1 MIAQLKG
8 TVDRKSLESV
18 ILDVNGVGYLV
29 HCSEATAAHLPVG
42 TRVVLR
48 IHTNVREDALELFGF
63 ASELEETLFHELN
76 RVPGVGP
83 RLAMNILSGGLPEE
97 IAGAIVRGDM
107 ARLKKLPGVG
117 KKTAERLVVDLRDR
131 LAPYAGA
138 APVAELPKSAA
149 KAPLQPT
156 DELLQA
162 LAALGYKPG
171 EAERLAALARD
182 RAPDGSLEDLVKE
195 ALRAR

>member
-8 TVDRKSLESV
+8 TVDRKNLESV
-18 ILDVNGVGYLV
+18 VLDVNGVGYLV
-29 HCSEATAAHLPVG
+29 HCSEATAAHLPLG
-42 TRVVLR
+42 ARVMLR
-48 IHTNVREDALELFGF
+48 IHTNVREDAIELFGF
-63 ASELEETLFHELN
+63 ASELEEILFHELV

-83 RLAMNILSGGLPEE
+83 RVAMNILSGGLPEE

-117 KKTAERLVVDLRDR
+117 KKTAERLVVDLRER

-138 APVAELPKSAA
+138 APVAELPRAA
-149 KAPLQPT
+149 ARAAPPQ
-156 DELLQA
+156 DELQQA
-162 LAALGYKPG
+162 LAALGYKPN
-171 EAERLAALARD
+171 EAERLAAIARD
-182 RAPDGSLEDLVKE
+182 RAPEGTLEQLVKE

>member
-1 MIAQLKG
+1 VIAQLKG
-8 TVDRKSLESV
+8 TIDRKGIDYV
-18 ILDVNGVGYLV
+18 VVDVHGVGYLV
-29 HCSEATAAHLPVG
+29 HCAEATAAQLPMGAKVA
-42 TRVVLR
+42 LR
-48 IHTNVREDALELFGF
+48 IHTAVREDAIELFGF

-83 RLAMNILSGGLPEE
+83 RMAMNILGGGLPEE

-117 KKTAERLVVDLRDR
+117 KKTAERLVVDLRER
-131 LAPYAGA
+131 LAPWVRT
-138 APVAELPKSAA
+138 APVAELPVAPA
-149 KAPLQPT
+149 KAAQPM

-162 LAALGYKPG
+162 LAALGYKPA
-171 EAERLAALARD
+171 EAERLAALARE
-182 RAPDGSLEDLVKE
+182 RAPGAPLEELIKH